1 MTNPIHLQTFHQQA
15 MHAPVGS
22 PQHSDVKMDPGLSG
36 RMRAT
41 LSTLGSRPL
50 SRTSQEQ
57 GGDSATIDL
66 STAQNEVIRP
76 ELLEFFK
83 SLVEDG
89 ITEQVRDGVC
99 ILVRRLMLTQSQVF
113 DLPAGDGGDVH
124 TREGT
129 SPSRRSIDIMS

>member
-1 MTNPIHLQTFHQQA
+1 MTNPIPLQTFHQQA

-22 PQHSDVKMDPGLSG
+22 PQHSDVKMDPGLSS

-41 LSTLGSRPL
+41 LSALGSRPL

-66 STAQNEVIRP
+66 SSAQNEVIRP

-83 SLVEDG
+83 SLVEEK
-89 ITEQVRDGVC
+89 ITEQVLDAFCG
-99 ILVRRLMLTQSQVF
+99 LV
-113 DLPAGDGGDVH
+113 
-124 TREGT
+124 
-129 SPSRRSIDIMS
+129 SRY